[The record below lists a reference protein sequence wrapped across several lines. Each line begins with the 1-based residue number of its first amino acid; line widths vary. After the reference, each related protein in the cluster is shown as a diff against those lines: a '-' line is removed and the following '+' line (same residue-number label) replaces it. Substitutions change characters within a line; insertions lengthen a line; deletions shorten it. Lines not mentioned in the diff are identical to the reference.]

1 MPEGRGT
8 FRSLPKIFLLLTV
21 VGIGAFLLLRFAGN
35 GSLAIGN
42 KNYTNIPEEYQ
53 LTYRPAEFKGQID
66 DENALAILTNPNRY
80 QREFN
85 DLVYEFNMSLLNH
98 VAERMDLSTTQKREV
113 QREYDKHHE
122 YIKGMYYNDF
132 VTLKDTTSTA
142 YKSWYG
148 TEMTDAVAYMEE
160 VSSKYTCFLVNLV
173 IGAVLPLQ
181 GGAIAAK
188 GNRVETPCG
197 VALTEGLRPMIK
209 RLQERAAI
217 EDFTRSQG
225 MIQQRVE
232 RAIAELATM
241 EVEDA
246 KALSRQ
252 LKTKVLGIDVSTTDV
267 EISSM
272 GLMKVG
278 FDLQK
283 QFNIN
288 VNRQT
293 GEVLVTLPQPEILS
307 LEVYPRVDKMDIGW
321 MRELKSA
328 DFNADMEALAEA
340 FREDARDSNIFN
352 DAKQQAADLMDT
364 MLSPLI
370 ASLGSKYQLRVRF
383 EGQIDSDFPTTVQ
396 EPIVAQ

>member
-267 EISSM
+267 EISAM

-321 MRELKSA
+321 MREFKSA

>member
-8 FRSLPKIFLLLTV
+8 FRSLPKVLLLVTI
-21 VGIGAFLLLRFAGN
+21 VGLSVFLLLRFAGE
-35 GSLAIGN
+35 GKLGGGG
-42 KNYTNIPEEYQ
+42 NYTNIPEEYQ
-53 LTYRPAEFKGQID
+53 LTYRPAEFQGQID

-98 VAERMDLSTTQKREV
+98 VADRMGLNATQKREV

-132 VTLKDTTSTA
+132 ITLKDTTSMA

-148 TEMTDAVAYMEE
+148 TEMTDAVAFMEE

-181 GGAIAAK
+181 GGAMAAK

-225 MIQQRVE
+225 LIQERVE

-252 LKTKVLGIDVSTTDV
+252 LRTKVLGFDVSTTDV
-267 EISSM
+267 EISAM
-272 GLMKVG
+272 GLIKIG

-283 QFNIN
+283 QFNIK

-364 MLSPLI
+364 MLSPLVS
-370 ASLGSKYQLRVRF
+370 SLGSKYQLRVRF
-383 EGQIDSDFPTTVQ
+383 EGRIDSDFPTTVQ
-396 EPIVAQ
+396 EPIVVQ

>member
-267 EISSM
+267 EISAM